1 MLCQN
6 IIVDIVKIIV
16 LNSYYQSIHILMDLI
31 KYPFHYFNCYVST
44 PMYYPCN
51 FYLIII
57 IIYFLIIYFSR
68 NEKRVF

>member
-16 LNSYYQSIHILMDLI
+16 LNSYYQSIHILMELI
-31 KYPFHYFNCYVST
+31 KYPFHYFNCYVSM

-51 FYLIII
+51 FYLIIVFLKI
-57 IIYFLIIYFSR
+57 ISINI
-68 NEKRVF
+68 